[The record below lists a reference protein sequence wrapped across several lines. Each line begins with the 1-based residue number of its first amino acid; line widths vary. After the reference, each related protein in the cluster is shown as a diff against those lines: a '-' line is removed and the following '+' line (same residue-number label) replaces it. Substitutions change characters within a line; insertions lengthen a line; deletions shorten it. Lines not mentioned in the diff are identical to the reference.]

1 MDFEQDC
8 ITSIHDFGY
17 DRDRT
22 RELLEEFCQERPT
35 NLVLP
40 LLWGETE
47 QRTVPGILSE
57 LNKATFLNCVTVALY
72 AQSKEEFE
80 SVVRF
85 FRRRLEIPHR
95 IMWCNGP
102 GVNAILKDLGEEGI
116 DVVSFQG
123 KGRDVWLA
131 LGVAS
136 IDSYAIILH
145 DADIVNYT
153 CDLPMKLAYPLV
165 DPKLDYFF
173 NKGYYARI
181 GGDPPKFYGRN
192 TRLFVQ
198 PLLEALS
205 MKMDCSSDFLQY
217 ISSFKY
223 PLSGEI
229 ALTSDL
235 ARNIR
240 IPTNWGLEVGT
251 LYQVYRSAVNKRIC
265 QTDLG
270 FFEHE
275 HREVGS
281 DRSEGLL
288 KMAGDILI
296 TLFEALLVEEQRLEI
311 SSEFLQALRVM
322 YRRKAQ
328 DSIRKYYADSVF
340 NQLSY
345 NRHEEE
351 SMVDAFETVI
361 IEAGEEYIK
370 NPQSYHIPDWL
381 RATSAVPKIRR
392 RLIDSVLEDER
403 LVQEG

>member
-1 MDFEQDC
+1 
-8 ITSIHDFGY
+8 
-17 DRDRT
+17 
-22 RELLEEFCQERPT
+22 
-35 NLVLP
+35 
-40 LLWGETE
+40 
-47 QRTVPGILSE
+47 VPKILSE
-57 LNKATFLNCVTVALY
+57 LNKATFLSGVTVPLY
-72 AQSKEEFE
+72 ARSKDEFE
-80 SVVRF
+80 RVVRF
-85 FRRRLEIPHR
+85 FGDRLEIPHR

-102 GVNAILKDLGEEGI
+102 SVNAILEDLGGVGI

-165 DPKLDYFF
+165 DPNLDYFF

-181 GGDPPKFYGRN
+181 GGDHPKFYGRN
-192 TRLFVQ
+192 TRLFVR

-205 MKMDCSSDFLQY
+205 MKMDCSSGFLHY

-235 ARNIR
+235 AQNIR

-251 LYQVYRSAVNKRIC
+251 LYQIYRSAVNKRIC

-270 FFEHE
+270 LFEHE
-275 HREVGS
+275 HKEVGT

-311 SSEFLQALRVM
+311 SSEFLHALRVM

-328 DSIRKYYADSVF
+328 DCIRKYYADSVC
-340 NQLSY
+340 NQLTY

-351 SMVDAFETVI
+351 SMVDAFEMVI

-381 RATSAVPKIRR
+381 RATSAVPRLRR
-392 RLIDSVLEDER
+392 RLIESVLEDER
-403 LVQEG
+403 SVREG